1 MKRQIVN
8 IINFIRAVEPRL
20 EMDLAAPVREQ
31 IRLAEQYGL
40 KTTFLLQY
48 DALTDDTYIGLLRGL
63 DADMFEIGVW
73 LEIVQPLAEKAG
85 AVWKGRYPWDWH
97 SHCGF
102 SVGYTEKER
111 EAFIDLFFGEFQ
123 AKFGFWPRSFGSWAF
138 DAHTLR
144 YAAERYGLD
153 AACNCK
159 DQWGTDGYNMW
170 GGYYGQG
177 YYPNK
182 NNVFAP
188 AVSAENQIGV
198 PIFRMLGS
206 DPISQYDLGLDVSA
220 GAGVQGVASLEPVYN
235 GGTGGG
241 GVPAWVDWYMAENFS
256 GRCLSF
262 GYAQAGQEN
271 SFGWE
276 RMKDGLQYQYK
287 LFASLAAEGRIEV
300 ETLGE
305 TGRWYKKTYGETPAS
320 VVAALRDI
328 FDTGRRS
335 VWYSSKYYRINFY
348 AENGRFWI
356 RDIHV
361 FRDAYR
367 ERYIGGGVCTTNDL
381 TYDNLPVIDGNRFS
395 GHGVRAGLYP
405 VSGENDLSS
414 GMEYAAGMEYT
425 DLLYAEENGAAS
437 VTFTGTVCGD
447 VTFTLSDAFL
457 TVYKKGE
464 APLILS
470 PRFDTCA
477 AGKYITAASASGNG
491 IKLRYNGFDYR
502 IGVQAGEITGG
513 YGIRYKDGIRVDFKE

>member
-20 EMDLAAPVREQ
+20 AMDLVTPVKEQ
-31 IRLAEQYGL
+31 IKLADRYGL

-48 DALTDDTYIGLLRGL
+48 DALIDDTYVNILRGL
-63 DADMFEIGVW
+63 DVGMFEIGVW
-73 LEIVQPLAEKAG
+73 LEVVQPLAEKAG
-85 AVWKGRYPWDWH
+85 AKWNGRYPWDWH

-102 SVGYTEKER
+102 SVGYTKSER
-111 EAFIDLFFGEFQ
+111 EAIIDVLFTDFHE
-123 AKFGFWPRSFGSWAF
+123 KFGYYPRSFGSWAF
-138 DAHTLR
+138 DAHTLN
-144 YAAERYGLD
+144 YVAEKYGLD

-188 AVSAENQIGV
+188 ARSEENKIDV
-198 PIFRMLGS
+198 PVFRMLGS
-206 DPISQYDLGLDVSA
+206 DPISQYDLGLDVSI

-241 GVPAWVDWYMAENFS
+241 GVPAWVDWYMSENFS

-271 SFGWE
+271 SFGWDK
-276 RMKDGLQYQYK
+276 MSAGLEYQYK
-287 LFASLAAEGRIEV
+287 LFASLSEAGNIEV

-305 TGRWYKKTYGETPAS
+305 TGRWYKQTYSETPAS
-320 VVAALRDI
+320 VVSALRDMT
-328 FDTGRRS
+328 DTGRRS
-335 VWYSSKYYRINFY
+335 VWYSSKNYRVNLY

-356 RDIHV
+356 RDIHM
-361 FRDAYR
+361 FRDEYR
-367 ERYIGGGVCTTNDL
+367 ERYLDGVCTANDL

-395 GHGVRAGLYP
+395 GHGIRAGLYP
-405 VSGENDLSS
+405 VTDENDKT
-414 GMEYAAGMEYT
+414 AGMKYT
-425 DLLYAEENGAAS
+425 DMLYTEENGAAV
-437 VTFTGTVCGD
+437 VTFTDTCCGD
-447 VTFTLSDAFL
+447 IIFKLNDGEM
-457 TVYKKGE
+457 TVHKTGE

-470 PRFDTCA
+470 PRFDDSSADRYIAVTG
-477 AGKYITAASASGNG
+477 AGENG
-491 IKLRYNGFDYR
+491 IMLRYNGFDYR
-502 IGVQAGEITGG
+502 VGIKCGKLTNKYGVI
-513 YGIRYKDGIRVDFKE
+513 YNNGICLNFNQ